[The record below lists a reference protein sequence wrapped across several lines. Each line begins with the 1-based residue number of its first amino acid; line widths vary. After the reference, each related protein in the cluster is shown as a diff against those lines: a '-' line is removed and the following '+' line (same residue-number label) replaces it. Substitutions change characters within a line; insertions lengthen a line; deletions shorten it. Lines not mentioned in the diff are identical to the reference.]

1 MDIVQRE
8 KGETMPKKNEKGIM
22 VGTHEGREALGN
34 GGGSAPAHFP
44 QTPAEISEVNKVRAL
59 TKAYRTRKET
69 ESTKTIQNLI
79 AKGMEN
85 LAMAEVTGKINLL
98 DTDRV
103 KEQSMIYLNTCMED
117 GVLPDFQ
124 SFCLS
129 LGYSRSGV
137 LNYIKRSAEDDPTK
151 EWLVMMR
158 DTFSSMLSQAALGG
172 DVNTIFA
179 IFQQKAMY
187 GWQETSKVE
196 VVHESVLGTPKTPEE
211 IQRMNERYMMD
222 AVYEEVD

>member
-1 MDIVQRE
+1 
-8 KGETMPKKNEKGIM
+8 MPNTKKNDKGID
-22 VGTHEGREALGN
+22 VGFVQGKHESLGA
-34 GGGSAPAHFP
+34 GGGSTAKNFP
-44 QTPAEISEVNKVRAL
+44 QTPEEISAVNKVRAM
-59 TKAYRTRKET
+59 TKAYRQKRTD
-69 ESTKTIQNLI
+69 ESTKAIQDLI
-79 AKGMEN
+79 GRGMEN
-85 LAMAEVTGKINLL
+85 LAYASVVGKLNLL
-98 DTDRV
+98 DTERL

-137 LNYIKRSAEDDPTK
+137 LNYIKRSSEDDPSK
-151 EWLVMMR
+151 EWLIMMR

-196 VVHESVLGTPKTPEE
+196 VVHESLLGTPKTPEE

>member
-1 MDIVQRE
+1 MA
-8 KGETMPKKNEKGIM
+8 KKNDKGLV
-22 VGTHEGREALGN
+22 VGTHEGREGFGN
-34 GGGSAPAHFP
+34 GGGSAPKNFP
-44 QTPAEISEVNKVRAL
+44 QTPEEISAVNKVRAA
-59 TKAYRTRKET
+59 TKAYKQTKGE
-69 ESTKTIQNLI
+69 ESSKVIQSLI

-85 LAMAEVTGKINLL
+85 LAYSQAVGKMNLL
-98 DTDRV
+98 DTDRL
-103 KEQSMIYLNTCMED
+103 KEQSMVYLQTCMED
-117 GVLPDFQ
+117 AVLPDFQ

-137 LNYIKRSAEDDPTK
+137 LNFIKKTEEDNPSR

-158 DTFSSMLSQAALGG
+158 DTFSSMLAQAALGG

-196 VVHESVLGTPKTPEE
+196 VVHENILGSPKTPEE
-211 IQRMNERYMMD
+211 IKAMNERYMMD
-222 AVYEEVD
+222 AIYEEVD

>member
-1 MDIVQRE
+1 MARKND
-8 KGETMPKKNEKGIM
+8 KGLV
-22 VGTHEGREALGN
+22 VGTHEGREGFGN
-34 GGGSAPAHFP
+34 GGGSAPKNFP
-44 QTPAEISEVNKVRAL
+44 QTPEEISAVNKVRAA
-59 TKAYRTRKET
+59 TKAYKQTKGE
-69 ESTKTIQNLI
+69 ESSKVIQSLI

-85 LAMAEVTGKINLL
+85 LAYSQAVGKMNLL
-98 DTDRV
+98 DTDRL
-103 KEQSMIYLNTCMED
+103 KEQSMVYLQTCMED
-117 GVLPDFQ
+117 AVLPDFQ

-137 LNYIKRSAEDDPTK
+137 LNFIKKTEEDNPSR

-158 DTFSSMLSQAALGG
+158 DTFSSMLAQAALGG

-196 VVHESVLGTPKTPEE
+196 VVHENILGSPKTPEE
-211 IQRMNERYMMD
+211 IKAMNERYMMD
-222 AVYEEVD
+222 AIYEEVD

>member
-1 MDIVQRE
+1 
-8 KGETMPKKNEKGIM
+8 MPNTKKNENGYD
-22 VGTHEGREALGN
+22 VGFVQGKSESLGA
-34 GGGSAPAHFP
+34 GGGSTSKYYP
-44 QTPAEISEVNKVRAL
+44 QTPEEISSVNKVRAL
-59 TKAYRTRKET
+59 TKAYRTKKET
-69 ESTKTIQNLI
+69 ESTAVIQNLI

-85 LAMAEVTGKINLL
+85 LAMSEVTGKINLA
-98 DTDRV
+98 DTERV

-117 GVLPDFQ
+117 GILPDFQ

-137 LNYIKRSAEDDPTK
+137 LGYIKRNSEDDPSR
-151 EWLVMMR
+151 EWLIMMR

-196 VVHESVLGTPKTPEE
+196 VVHESLLGTPKTAEE
-211 IQRMNERYMMD
+211 IQKMNERYMMD

>member
-1 MDIVQRE
+1 
-8 KGETMPKKNEKGIM
+8 MPNTKKNEKGID
-22 VGTHEGREALGN
+22 VGFEQGKHESLGA
-34 GGGSAPAHFP
+34 GGGSVSKNFP
-44 QTPAEISEVNKVRAL
+44 QTPAEISQVNKVRAL
-59 TKAYRTRKET
+59 TKAYRQKRTD
-69 ESTKTIQNLI
+69 ESTKAIQDLI
-79 AKGMEN
+79 GRGMEN
-85 LAMAEVTGKINLL
+85 LAYASVVGKLNLL
-98 DTDRV
+98 DTERL
-103 KEQSMIYLNTCMED
+103 KEQSMVYLNTCMED

-137 LNYIKRSAEDDPTK
+137 LNYIKRATEDDPSR
-151 EWLVMMR
+151 EWLIMMR

-187 GWQETSKVE
+187 GWQETSRVE
-196 VVHESVLGTPKTPEE
+196 VVNESILGTPKTPEE

>member
-1 MDIVQRE
+1 MARKND
-8 KGETMPKKNEKGIM
+8 KGLV
-22 VGTHEGREALGN
+22 VGTHEGREGFGN
-34 GGGSAPAHFP
+34 GGGSAPARFP
-44 QTPAEISEVNKVRAL
+44 QTPEEISAVNKVRAA
-59 TKAYRTRKET
+59 TKAYKKTKGE
-69 ESTKTIQNLI
+69 ESSKVIQSLI

-85 LAMAEVTGKINLL
+85 LAYSQAVGKMNLL
-98 DTDRV
+98 DTDRL
-103 KEQSMIYLNTCMED
+103 KEQSMVYLQTCMED
-117 GVLPDFQ
+117 AVLPDFQ

-137 LNYIKRSAEDDPTK
+137 LNFIKKTEEDNPSR

-158 DTFSSMLSQAALGG
+158 DTFSSMLAQAALGG

-196 VVHESVLGTPKTPEE
+196 VVHENILGSPKTPEE
-211 IQRMNERYMMD
+211 IKAMNERYMMD
-222 AVYEEVD
+222 AIYEEVD

>member
-1 MDIVQRE
+1 MAKKDD
-8 KGETMPKKNEKGIM
+8 KGLT
-22 VGTHEGREALGN
+22 VGVHEGREGFGN

-44 QTPAEISEVNKVRAL
+44 QTPEEISAVNKVRAA
-59 TKAYRTRKET
+59 TKAYKKNKGE
-69 ESTKTIQNLI
+69 ESTKVIQGLI

-85 LAMAEVTGKINLL
+85 LAYATAVGKMNLL
-98 DTDRV
+98 DTDRL
-103 KEQSMIYLNTCMED
+103 KEQSMVYLQACMED

-137 LNYIKRSAEDDPTK
+137 LNFIKKTEEDNASR

-158 DTFSSMLSQAALGG
+158 DTFSSMLAQAALGG

-196 VVHESVLGTPKTPEE
+196 VVHESILGAPKTPEE
-211 IQRMNERYMMD
+211 IKAMNERYMMD
-222 AVYEEVD
+222 AIYEEVD

>member
-1 MDIVQRE
+1 
-8 KGETMPKKNEKGIM
+8 MPRTPKIKENERGYK
-22 VGTHEGREALGN
+22 VGFEEGHQALGD
-34 GGGSAPAHFP
+34 GGGSTPKLFP
-44 QTPAEISEVNKVRAL
+44 QTPEEISKVNQVRAL
-59 TKAYRTRKET
+59 TKAYKKTKGE
-69 ESTKTIQNLI
+69 ESKKVIQGLI
-79 AKGMEN
+79 AQGMEN
-85 LAMAEVTGKINLL
+85 LAFAEARGKMNLL
-98 DTDRV
+98 DTERL
-103 KEQSMIYLNTCMED
+103 KEQSMIYLQTCMED

-137 LNYIKRSAEDDPTK
+137 GNFIKRTEEDNPSR

-158 DTFSSMLSQAALGG
+158 DTFSSMLAQAALGG

-196 VVHESVLGTPKTPEE
+196 VVHESILGTPKTPEE
-211 IQRMNERYMMD
+211 IQKMNERYMMD